1 MRGHSMFLC
10 KRAGIERRTR
20 DATTPYPRT
29 TLSHRGQFYSWGL
42 LPLLLA
48 LILTACSTLRLV
60 SDYDEKID
68 QGVTEFQEG
77 FLGFIQDMNRKVRTP
92 AGTYDQNIAF
102 YDRWTPKLQVLSDR
116 ALAANPSGTCPGSE
130 TFGGLLQQGFGG
142 LSIAVQSTTSA
153 FIQAGALPS
162 PQQNMSVQFGT
173 LTAGELSG
181 DCTARLLQLL
191 GRQFSNFA
199 AFHKAQGPIGID
211 PRGQAPVTLV
221 ESTIHAVIYTEL
233 AKKPK

>member
-1 MRGHSMFLC
+1 MF
-10 KRAGIERRTR
+10 
-20 DATTPYPRT
+20 
-29 TLSHRGQFYSWGL
+29 
-42 LPLLLA
+42 
-48 LILTACSTLRLV
+48 ILTGCGTLRLV
-60 SDYDEKID
+60 SDYDERID

-77 FLGFIQDMNRKVRTP
+77 FLGFIQGMNQKVRTP

-116 ALAANPSGTCPGSE
+116 ALAANPAGTCPGSE
-130 TFGGLLQQGFGG
+130 TFGGFLQQGFGG
-142 LSIAVQSTTSA
+142 LAIAVQSATSA

-162 PQQNMSVQFGT
+162 PQQLQNTSVQIGT

-191 GRQFSNFA
+191 ARQFANFA
-199 AFHKAQGPIGID
+199 AFHKAQGAIGID

-221 ESTIHAVIYTEL
+221 ESTIHAVLYTEL
-233 AKKPK
+233 AKKSK